1 MNHTLG
7 SGVAVGGR
15 PKGAGRKARAFTFLK
30 ELERLRRGRNSQ
42 CSMDLLGRFG
52 MRSALLL
59 SIISLALLSV
69 VGWVRHESQR
79 PAIVG
84 VEEAAAED
92 ELVLFVG

>member
-15 PKGAGRKARAFTFLK
+15 PKGAGRKARAFTFLG
-30 ELERLRRGRNSQ
+30 ELERLRRGRSSQ
-42 CSMDLLGRFG
+42 CYTDLLGRLG

-69 VGWVRHESQR
+69 VGWVCHESQR
-79 PAIVG
+79 PATVD
-84 VEEAAAED
+84 VEGATAED

>member
-1 MNHTLG
+1 
-7 SGVAVGGR
+7 
-15 PKGAGRKARAFTFLK
+15 
-30 ELERLRRGRNSQ
+30 
-42 CSMDLLGRFG
+42 MDLLGRFG